1 MNYVDLTYKPQS
13 TDVLC
18 SYYLEPA
25 KNKTIQAAAQELC
38 SKATVYQSPGAS
50 FSELAACAYQFSADH
65 MKVAF
70 PAGLFEPG
78 NIPQMLA
85 IVAGKIFG
93 LDVIHNLRL
102 QDVQFPEWWIKSFR
116 GPALGGKLLEKLF
129 DNPARPLVASFITPE
144 VGLDVDAFCNKAI
157 AAFAGGC
164 DIVRDSAQMANLP
177 NNSFDVRVKAMIK
190 IRKAAED
197 KTGMRKV
204 YFPNVSGP
212 GSSVLQR
219 TKFATASGAKGVVLD
234 FLTCGFGILQ
244 MVRSEFPELVIYGDR
259 STHAAMARN
268 KRQGIS
274 MTTIGKFAR
283 LAGADLIE
291 IGSIK
296 GDMVETEAHV
306 VQLHMNLVEDLFV
319 TRDPDR
325 FNQNWRGLPN
335 SLPVIS
341 GGLTAE
347 DIRELRNR
355 FGNEIVLQFGRS
367 MTGVE
372 DKNLQQ
378 KVEHFLDELGPLV
391 PLV

>member
-1 MNYVDLTYKPQS
+1 MLT
-13 TDVLC
+13 
-18 SYYLEPA
+18 
-25 KNKTIQAAAQELC
+25 I
-38 SKATVYQSPGAS
+38 
-50 FSELAACAYQFSADH
+50 
-65 MKVAF
+65 
-70 PAGLFEPG
+70 
-78 NIPQMLA
+78 I
-85 IVAGKIFG
+85 AGKIFG

-116 GPALGGKLLEKLF
+116 GAAFGSQLIDKFF

-144 VGLDVDAFCNKAI
+144 VGLEVDGFCNKAM

-164 DIVRDSAQMANLP
+164 DLVRDAAQMTSLP
-177 NNSFDVRVKAMIK
+177 NNNFEARVKAMFK
-190 IRKAAED
+190 IAKAAQD
-197 KTGMRKV
+197 KAGMAKV
-204 YFPNVSGP
+204 YIPNVSGP
-212 GSSVLQR
+212 GDLVLQR
-219 TKFATASGAKGVVLD
+219 TKFAMTNGAKGVVLD
-234 FLTCGFGILQ
+234 FQTCGFGTLQ
-244 MVRSEFPELVIYGDR
+244 MLRNEFPELIIYGDR
-259 STHAAMARN
+259 TTHAAMARN

-296 GDMVETEAHV
+296 GDMVENEAHV
-306 VQLHMNLVEDLFV
+306 VQLHTNLIANLFV
-319 TRDPDR
+319 TPDADR
-325 FNQNWRGLPN
+325 FNQDWAGQRN

-372 DKNLQQ
+372 DKNLTQ

>member
-1 MNYVDLTYKPQS
+1 MNYVDLTYKPQL

-25 KNKTIQAAAQELC
+25 KNKTIQEAAQELC
-38 SKATVYQSPGAS
+38 SKATVYQSSGAS
-50 FSELAACAYQFSADH
+50 FSDLAACAFQFSIDH

-78 NIPQMLA
+78 SIPQMLA

-116 GPALGGKLLEKLF
+116 GPAWGSQIIAKFF
-129 DNPARPLVASFITPE
+129 DNPARPMVASFITPE
-144 VGLDVDAFCNKAI
+144 VGLDVDGFCNKAM

-164 DIVRDSAQMANLP
+164 DIVRDAAQLTNLP
-177 NNSFDVRVKAMIK
+177 NNNFDARVKAMIK
-190 IRKAAED
+190 IGKAAED
-197 KTGMRKV
+197 KTGMRKI

-212 GSSVLQR
+212 GNIVLQR
-219 TKFATASGAKGVVLD
+219 TKFAMANGAKGVVLD
-234 FLTCGFGILQ
+234 FQTCGFGILQ
-244 MVRSEFPELVIYGDR
+244 MLRNEFPELIIYGDR
-259 STHAAMARN
+259 TSHAAMARN

-306 VQLHMNLVEDLFV
+306 VQLQTNLLANLFM
-319 TRDPDR
+319 TRDLDR
-325 FNQNWRGLPN
+325 FNQDWYGQCN

-347 DIRELRNR
+347 DIRELRHR

-372 DKNLQQ
+372 NKNLTQ

>member
-1 MNYVDLTYKPQS
+1 MNYVDIGYKPQP

-50 FSELAACAYQFSADH
+50 FSTLAGCAYHFSEHH

-78 NIPQMLA
+78 NIPQMWA
-85 IVAGKIFG
+85 IIAGKIFG

-116 GPALGGKLLEKLF
+116 GPAFGSQIIEKFF
-129 DNPARPLVASFITPE
+129 DNPARPLVSSFITPE
-144 VGLDVDAFCNKAI
+144 VGLDVDGFCNKAT

-164 DIVRDSAQMANLP
+164 DIVRDAAQMTHLASNTFEARL
-177 NNSFDVRVKAMIK
+177 KAMQK
-190 IRKAAED
+190 TAKTAED
-197 KTGMRKV
+197 KAGLPKI

-212 GSSVLQR
+212 GNIVLQR
-219 TKFATASGAKGVVLD
+219 TTFATANGAKGVVLD
-234 FLTCGFGILQ
+234 FQTCGYGILQ
-244 MVRSEFPELVIYGDR
+244 MLRNEFPELILYGDR
-259 STHAAMARN
+259 TAHAAMARN

-274 MTTIGKFAR
+274 MTTIGKFSR

-296 GDMVETEAHV
+296 GDMVETETHV
-306 VQLHMNLVEDLFV
+306 VQLHANLLADLFV

-325 FNQNWRGLPN
+325 FNQDWCGQCN

-367 MTGVE
+367 MTGTD
-372 DKNLQQ
+372 DKNLTQ